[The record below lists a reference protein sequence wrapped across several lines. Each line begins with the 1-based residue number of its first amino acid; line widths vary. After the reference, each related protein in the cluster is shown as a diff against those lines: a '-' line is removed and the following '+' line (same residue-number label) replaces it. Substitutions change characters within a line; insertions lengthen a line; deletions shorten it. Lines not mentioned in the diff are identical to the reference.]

1 MPLSLGISPCPNDTF
16 SFDALLNGRINSD
29 IIFKTV
35 YEDVAQLNQWA
46 EQEKLDVTK
55 ISFHAWAKVMD
66 KYQMLTAG
74 AALGFGVGPLLIG
87 KKSFT
92 LKEIKDAT
100 IAIPGKNTT
109 ANFLM
114 KFCYPNAN
122 NKKEMLFSEIENAVL
137 KGKVDLGVII
147 HENRFT
153 YQEKG
158 LVKIMD
164 LGEYWENE
172 TQAAIPLGGIAVR
185 RDLAEERKHYINA
198 KIQESIQYAFDN
210 PSASEDYVKEYAQE
224 MNNEVIQEH
233 INLYVNQYSLSLGK
247 TGLDSIRRFLKELN
261 DFNIIDNIPSDAIF
275 GI

>member
-29 IIFKTV
+29 IIFNTV

-114 KFCYPNAN
+114 KFCYTNAN